1 MMAESTM
8 EKNVEEIDLLRA
20 EITKKFKILMRLL
33 QISQV

>member
-1 MMAESTM
+1 M
-8 EKNVEEIDLLRA
+8 EKSVEEIDLLRG